1 MTNTFLKCILHFPVL
16 IYDFVIILFFYT
28 NSLPFAKNQD
38 LQKTESK
45 EIPSKVVPITQT
57 VIDGDR
63 ANYDEYDYNDYDMYA
78 YDEIEEEKLKEEF
91 KLKEELKDILSRL
104 NMTTKATTEPPL
116 PNAVS
121 YCIFE
126 DLILHFHGKMKNCA
140 ILHDF
145 YVELQLPPGGKL
157 LMKK

>member
-16 IYDFVIILFFYT
+16 IYDFVIIFLLFFYS

-45 EIPSKVVPITQT
+45 EIPSKIVPITQT

-91 KLKEELKDILSRL
+91 KLKKELKDILSRL
-104 NMTTKATTEPPL
+104 NMTTEATTEPPL

-121 YCIFE
+121 YCIQ
-126 DLILHFHGKMKNCA
+126 GVS
-140 ILHDF
+140 
-145 YVELQLPPGGKL
+145 Y
-157 LMKK
+157 